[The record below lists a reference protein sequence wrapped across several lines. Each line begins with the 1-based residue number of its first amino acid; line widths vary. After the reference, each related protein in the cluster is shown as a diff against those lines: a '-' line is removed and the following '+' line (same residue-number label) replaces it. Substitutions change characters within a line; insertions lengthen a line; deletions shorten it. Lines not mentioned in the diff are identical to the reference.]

1 MRDGVPKHLG
11 FEIVDVYDASTPV
24 DRVVY
29 LGEKLLP
36 FVDPNMDDPSLSIAF
51 EGLQSSEHPKA
62 LRQAFGGRISN
73 YAIKETFGDETVVAF
88 WTQLGLAGLKWPV
101 AHVSYKFKW
110 PEDLDDYR
118 NYVRPNLG
126 KGDSLSTAIQLPMEN
141 APILLYQDQENGK
154 DRALI
159 TKEDFKFYSW
169 LGEDPQYKQVL
180 THRSLVRY
188 TSTHSGVRFERIFS
202 WLDEKIEVEVPYQL
216 HWAQHH
222 DLATVNLN
230 IFSYP
235 KVLAPLARKEK
246 FDVIHGNAEEAFGI
260 GNIAARTKAAYV
272 FTSHAPNI
280 PTTGMLEGMLHP
292 IQFLKSVNTYLLRQA
307 MMQADRIVAFSQFSK
322 DLIIKGLGST
332 EKVEVIP
339 PGIESSWFEVQRNQ
353 VDSKRIL
360 FWGRIE
366 EEKGLPELFVSLK
379 KVTEKFADLKLT
391 LVGEGNRLQEY
402 KTLVTD
408 LGLIKNVEFLGWLS
422 DKELQSIA
430 GELSLIHI

>member
-1 MRDGVPKHLG
+1 MKICLTINSSPWSVFKGGGQLAVHHLSCALSAKG
-11 FEIVDVYDASTPV
+11 HDV
-24 DRVVY
+24 
-29 LGEKLLP
+29 
-36 FVDPNMDDPSLSIAF
+36 
-51 EGLQSSEHPKA
+51 
-62 LRQAFGGRISN
+62 
-73 YAIKETFGDETVVAF
+73 
-88 WTQLGLAGLKWPV
+88 
-101 AHVSYKFKW
+101 HV
-110 PEDLDDYR
+110 
-118 NYVRPNLG
+118 
-126 KGDSLSTAIQLPMEN
+126 
-141 APILLYQDQENGK
+141 LYSK
-154 DRALI
+154 
-159 TKEDFKFYSW
+159 YS
-169 LGEDPQYKQVL
+169 
-180 THRSLVRY
+180 
-188 TSTHSGVRFERIFS
+188 
-202 WLDEKIEVEVPYQL
+202 DEKIQVEVPYQL

-222 DLATVNLN
+222 DFATVNLN

-307 MMQADRIVAFSQFSK
+307 MMQADRIVAFSQFSR
-322 DLIIKGLGST
+322 DLIVKGLGST
-332 EKVEVIP
+332 EKIEVVP
-339 PGIESSWFEVQRNQ
+339 PGIESSWFEVERNQ
-353 VDSKRIL
+353 VDSNRIL

-379 KVTEKFADLKLT
+379 KVTEKFTDLKLT

-402 KTLVTD
+402 KTLVAD

-430 GELSLIHI
+430 AESCFGIFPSRIESFGLSVVEAMAAGLPVIAARGGAVAENIEEDLTGRLVPVNDPDALTEAILSLLEDKQSAENRAKAAKTAVREKFSWEKTADRMFELYQSIT

>member
-1 MRDGVPKHLG
+1 MKICLTINSSPWSVFKGGGQLAVHHLSCALSAKG
-11 FEIVDVYDASTPV
+11 HDV
-24 DRVVY
+24 
-29 LGEKLLP
+29 
-36 FVDPNMDDPSLSIAF
+36 
-51 EGLQSSEHPKA
+51 
-62 LRQAFGGRISN
+62 
-73 YAIKETFGDETVVAF
+73 
-88 WTQLGLAGLKWPV
+88 
-101 AHVSYKFKW
+101 HV
-110 PEDLDDYR
+110 
-118 NYVRPNLG
+118 
-126 KGDSLSTAIQLPMEN
+126 
-141 APILLYQDQENGK
+141 LYSK
-154 DRALI
+154 
-159 TKEDFKFYSW
+159 YS
-169 LGEDPQYKQVL
+169 
-180 THRSLVRY
+180 
-188 TSTHSGVRFERIFS
+188 
-202 WLDEKIEVEVPYQL
+202 DEKIQVEVPYQL

-222 DLATVNLN
+222 DFATVNLN

-307 MMQADRIVAFSQFSK
+307 MMQADRIVAFSQFSR
-322 DLIIKGLGST
+322 DLIVKGLGGT
-332 EKVEVIP
+332 EKIEVIP
-339 PGIESSWFEVQRNQ
+339 PGIESSWFEVERNQ
-353 VDSKRIL
+353 VDSNRIL

-379 KVTEKFADLKLT
+379 KVTEKFTDLKLT

-430 GELSLIHI
+430 AESCFGIFPSRIESFGLSVVEAMAAGLPVIAARGGAVAENIEEDLTGRLVPVNDPDALTEAILSLLEDKQSAENRAKAAKTAVREKFSWEKTADRMFELYQSIT

>member
-1 MRDGVPKHLG
+1 MKICLTINSSPWSVFKGGGQLAVHHLACALSDKGHDVHVLYSKH
-11 FEIVDVYDASTPV
+11 S
-24 DRVVY
+24 
-29 LGEKLLP
+29 
-36 FVDPNMDDPSLSIAF
+36 
-51 EGLQSSEHPKA
+51 
-62 LRQAFGGRISN
+62 
-73 YAIKETFGDETVVAF
+73 
-88 WTQLGLAGLKWPV
+88 
-101 AHVSYKFKW
+101 
-110 PEDLDDYR
+110 
-118 NYVRPNLG
+118 
-126 KGDSLSTAIQLPMEN
+126 
-141 APILLYQDQENGK
+141 
-154 DRALI
+154 
-159 TKEDFKFYSW
+159 
-169 LGEDPQYKQVL
+169 
-180 THRSLVRY
+180 
-188 TSTHSGVRFERIFS
+188 
-202 WLDEKIEVEVPYQL
+202 DEKIQVAVPYQL

-222 DLATVNLN
+222 DFATVNLN

-307 MMQADRIVAFSQFSK
+307 MMQADRIVAFSQFSR
-322 DLIIKGLGST
+322 DLIVKGLGST
-332 EKVEVIP
+332 EKIEVIP
-339 PGIESSWFEVQRNQ
+339 PGIESSWFEVERNQ
-353 VDSKRIL
+353 VDSNRIL

-379 KVTEKFADLKLT
+379 KVTEKFTDLKLT

-422 DKELQSIA
+422 GQELQSIA
-430 GELSLIHI
+430 AESRFGIFPSRIESFGLSVVEAMAAGLPVIAARGGAVPENIEENLTGRLVPVNDPYTLTEAILSLLEDQQSAENRAKAAKAAAREKFSWEKTADRMLELYQSIT